1 MFGGNRPRA
10 LFGLLTAA
18 AFCVFVVGLAPH
30 LVHHVFDHEHVQPDC
45 PFATAAERHQAAPE
59 LVPAVLTPDVVP
71 EALVLGPDRSLTAVA
86 PRPAA
91 ARAPPTV

>member
-10 LFGLLTAA
+10 LLGLLTAA

-30 LVHHVFDHEHVQPDC
+30 LVHHIFDHEHVQPDC
-45 PFATAAERHQAAPE
+45 PFAMAAERHQAAPE
-59 LVPAVLTPDVVP
+59 LVPAVLMPDVAP
-71 EALVLGPDRSLTAVA
+71 EALPAGPDHGVTAVA
-86 PRPAA
+86 LRPAS

>member
-1 MFGGNRPRA
+1 MFNRTRPRA

-18 AFCVFVVGLAPH
+18 AFGLFVVGLAPH

-45 PFATAAERHQAAPE
+45 PLAMAAERHQAAPE
-59 LVPAVLTPDVVP
+59 LVLPLLMPDVAP
-71 EALVLGPDRSLTAVA
+71 ETVVAGPDRGLTAVA
-86 PRPAA
+86 LCPAS